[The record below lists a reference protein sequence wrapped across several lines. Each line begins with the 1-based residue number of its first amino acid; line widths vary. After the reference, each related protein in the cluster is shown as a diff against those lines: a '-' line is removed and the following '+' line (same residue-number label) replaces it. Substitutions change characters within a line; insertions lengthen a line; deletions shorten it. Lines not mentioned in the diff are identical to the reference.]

1 MRNSLFILLFCVP
14 MLVLSQER
22 KALNGRIMVDD
33 AGIGDVF
40 IINKATGIEKKSDA
54 MGNFTIEAKP
64 GDMIT
69 AYSPKTVVR
78 DFAIS
83 EQSFKENPYVI
94 SVNMQAYELEE
105 VVVDKSINSVSLG
118 IVPKGQKQY
127 TPAEKK
133 LYTAT
138 SGFGIDILLNA
149 LSGRTQMLKRAVETE
164 KKEMLMEKIGNV
176 STEEEI
182 MTEYKIPEEY
192 VSGFVY
198 YLVEDKEF
206 ANAVNTKNYTM
217 ARFLMTGLSIKYLKL
232 INNEK

>member
-1 MRNSLFILLFCVP
+1 

>member
-1 MRNSLFILLFCVP
+1 MRNSLFIIMLCIPVLLF
-14 MLVLSQER
+14 SQER
-22 KALNGRIMVDD
+22 KTLNGRVVVDD

-64 GDMIT
+64 GDKIT
-69 AYSPKTVVR
+69 AYSPRTVVR

-83 EQSFKENPYVI
+83 EQSFKENPYTI
-94 SVNMQAYELEE
+94 SVNIQAYELDE

-127 TPAEKK
+127 TPAERK
-133 LYTAT
+133 LFTAT
-138 SGFGIDILLNA
+138 SGFGVDALLNA

-164 KKEMLMEKIGNV
+164 KKEMLMEKIGNIC
-176 STEEEI
+176 TEEDI
-182 MTEYKIPEEY
+182 ITEYKIPKEY

-198 YLVEDKEF
+198 YIVEDREF

-217 ARFLMTGLSIKYLKL
+217 ARFLMTGLSLKYLKL
-232 INNEK
+232 IPNEK

>member
-1 MRNSLFILLFCVP
+1 MLLF
-14 MLVLSQER
+14 SQER
-22 KALNGRIMVDD
+22 KTLNGRVVVDD

-64 GDMIT
+64 GDKIT
-69 AYSPKTVVR
+69 AYSPRTVVR

-83 EQSFKENPYVI
+83 EQSFKENPYTI
-94 SVNMQAYELEE
+94 SVNIQAYELDE

-127 TPAEKK
+127 TPAERK
-133 LYTAT
+133 LFTAT
-138 SGFGIDILLNA
+138 SGFGVDALLNA

-164 KKEMLMEKIGNV
+164 KKEMLMEKIGNIC
-176 STEEEI
+176 TEEDI
-182 MTEYKIPEEY
+182 ITEYKIPKEY

-198 YLVEDKEF
+198 YIVEDREF

-217 ARFLMTGLSIKYLKL
+217 ARFLMTGLSLKYLKL
-232 INNEK
+232 IPNEK